1 MDQNM
6 PNQSP
11 LLPATTNLADQKQAI
26 LAAIIA
32 TSDDAIISK
41 TLDGVINSWNP
52 AAERMFGHTEAEA
65 VGKHISLI
73 IPSDRLSE
81 EDVIIGNISK
91 GNKVD
96 HFETIR
102 IAKNGSLIPISVTVS
117 PISDDSGKIIGAS
130 KIARDIS
137 ERVSA
142 QEDKARMFEQVKAL
156 NDKKDE
162 FIGLASHE
170 LKTPLTSISGYLQ
183 LLDNMIT
190 DEKGKRFVARTILQ
204 VKKLN
209 ALVSDLLD
217 VSSIEA
223 GKLRFA
229 TERFDIRQVVEN
241 VIELFAH
248 GNNNYHIHLETEIPE
263 LYINGDAHRIEQ
275 VINNLL
281 TNAIRYAP
289 GSNQAIILL
298 SYEKNYV
305 KVGVRDFGVGIP
317 PEKLK
322 QIFSRFYRVE
332 EASPNISG
340 LGIGLYLSEEIITR
354 HHGKIWAESELGVG
368 STFWFTLPLEN

>member
-289 GSNQAIILL
+289 GSNQIIILL

>member
-1 MDQNM
+1 MNQIT
-6 PNQSP
+6 PNDSP
-11 LLPATTNLADQKQAI
+11 LLPDNVRLADQKQAI
-26 LAAIIA
+26 LASIIA

-52 AAERMFGHTEAEA
+52 AAERMFGYTEAEA

-73 IPSDRLSE
+73 IPPDRLSE
-81 EDVIIGNISK
+81 EDVIIGNISQ
-91 GNKVD
+91 GRKVD
-96 HFETIR
+96 HFETVR
-102 IAKNGSLIPISVTVS
+102 MTKNGGMIPISVTIS
-117 PISDDSGKIIGAS
+117 PITNNSGRVIGAS

-137 ERVSA
+137 EHLNA
-142 QEDKARMFEQVKAL
+142 QEEKARLFEQVKAL

-170 LKTPLTSISGYLQ
+170 LKTPLTSINGYLQ
-183 LLDNMIT
+183 LLSNMIT
-190 DEKGKRFVARTILQ
+190 DEKGKWFVDKTRLQ

-223 GKLRFA
+223 GKLRF
-229 TERFDIRQVVEN
+229 TEERFDIRQVLES

-248 GNNNYHIHLETEIPE
+248 GNHNYHINLETEISE
-263 LYINGDAHRIEQ
+263 LYINGDAHRVEQ

-289 GSNQAIILL
+289 GSNQIIITL
-298 SYEKNYV
+298 SREKNDV
-305 KVGVRDFGVGIP
+305 KIGVRDFGVGIP

-322 QIFSRFYRVE
+322 HIFSRFYRVD
-332 EASPNISG
+332 EANPNVSG
-340 LGIGLYLSEEIITR
+340 LGIGLYLSQQIITR
-354 HHGKIWAESELGVG
+354 HKGKIWAESEPGVG
-368 STFWFTLPLEN
+368 STFWFTLPLGE